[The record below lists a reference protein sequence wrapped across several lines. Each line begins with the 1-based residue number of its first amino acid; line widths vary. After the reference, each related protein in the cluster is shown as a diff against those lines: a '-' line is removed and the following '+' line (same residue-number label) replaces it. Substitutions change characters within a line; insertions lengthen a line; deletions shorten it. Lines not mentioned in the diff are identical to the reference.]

1 MDNISKKGVFE
12 EGELIEEKYFIK
24 DNFRKIR
31 KKLIFDI
38 ADARI
43 EEIMNLI
50 LNKNPNIKT
59 FNEKQFKVFILFQD
73 KSIEKTFKNIFQNQ
87 LSKKNYIETDFVNH
101 FSIETTIEKTLQLS
115 NYGWKNEAIPI
126 TNQKKSLITKV
137 FKLLFD

>member
-1 MDNISKKGVFE
+1 M
-12 EGELIEEKYFIK
+12 IEEKYFIK

-73 KSIEKTFKNIFQNQ
+73 KSIEKLLKIFFRTNFQ
-87 LSKKNYIETDFVNH
+87 KKNYIETDFVNH
-101 FSIETTIEKTLQLS
+101 FSIETTIEKTF
-115 NYGWKNEAIPI
+115 N
-126 TNQKKSLITKV
+126 
-137 FKLLFD
+137 